1 MGADSEDGEGPG
13 LFSVQGRAEDHGEAS
28 AAREG
33 RELVLPFV
41 GGSNEGDRDSLDTD
55 INPTEA
61 EYGCAI
67 YCDAAD
73 SVPVRKG
80 HLAARRAGI
89 LAVVGIDGY

>member
-13 LFSVQGRAEDHGEAS
+13 QFSVQGCAVNHGEAD

-41 GGSNEGDRDSLDTD
+41 GRINEVDRYGSDKY
-55 INPTEA
+55 INPLEA
-61 EYGCAI
+61 EYDRRI

-73 SVPVRKG
+73 SGPVQKG
-80 HLAARRAGI
+80 HLAARRAGRS
-89 LAVVGIDGY
+89 AVVGTDGD